1 MDTALAGPDRLTG
14 LGLAWETIR
23 RWTERRRQLIQS
35 VCLTVHVFNQSQ
47 ELGHAAQ
54 SSSDYSFNNE
64 QKKQVLGLNLLR
76 GWGLGVLGFRV

>member
-1 MDTALAGPDRLTG
+1 MPVD
-14 LGLAWETIR
+14 
-23 RWTERRRQLIQS
+23 TERVPDS
-35 VCLTVHVFNQSQ
+35 ACVQSQ

-76 GWGLGVLGFRV
+76 GWGLGVRV